1 MKKDIVKSKEY
12 EFTTLYEPV
21 KEGGYQV
28 IVPSLPG
35 LITYGRN
42 IEEAKEMARDAINC
56 HIQGLL
62 EEKTEIPKETKFIQE
77 KIMVSV

>member
-1 MKKDIVKSKEY
+1 MKKDTIRSKEY
-12 EFTTLYEPV
+12 QFTTLYEPV

-35 LITYGRN
+35 LITYGRDLK
-42 IEEAKEMARDAINC
+42 EAKEMARNAINC

-62 EEKTEIPKETKFIQE
+62 KEKIEIPKETNFLQE